1 VINHYDKEIGLA
13 CGSPGDQM
21 SNIYGVEDCQLLNGY
36 DLQENGTPVIEQQ
49 TYNSYLQAL
58 KAVDLIASHN
68 SSTPMLMHYHTNEP
82 HAPLQVAQP
91 SCFLLSLTSP
101 HLTALLFSC
110 LRLQRNFTICVKE

>member
-58 KAVDLIASHN
+58 KAVDLISSHN
-68 SSTPMLMHYHTNEP
+68 SSIPMLMHYHTNEP
-82 HAPLQVAQP
+82 HAPLQVDQLQ
-91 SCFLLSLTSP
+91 SRSTSLTLSSRRRP
-101 HLTALLFSC
+101 
-110 LRLQRNFTICVKE
+110 QRNSMTSAKG